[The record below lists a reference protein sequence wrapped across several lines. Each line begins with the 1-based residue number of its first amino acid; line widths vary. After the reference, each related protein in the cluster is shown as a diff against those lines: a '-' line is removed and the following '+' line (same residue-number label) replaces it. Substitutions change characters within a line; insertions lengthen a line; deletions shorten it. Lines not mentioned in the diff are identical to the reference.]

1 MEVARTRRVK
11 SPVVVLLPQ
20 RIVPTR
26 RPAKRSRFNNPLG
39 RAPRTPAIEQRG
51 PVRGPEPAW
60 RCTTSSRLVAF
71 W

>member
-1 MEVARTRRVK
+1 MEVARTRRAK

-26 RPAKRSRFNNPLG
+26 RPAKRSRFNNPSE

-51 PVRGPEPAW
+51 PLGDPSTGEAIPWNR
-60 RCTTSSRLVAF
+60 RDLT
-71 W
+71 